1 MEKITTI
8 LIIFIPIILCG
19 ISVLWYIN
27 TDIEKFKKRRLY
39 KKRYELMKRKLH
51 IPSFSSYKYDNI
63 ALDIE
68 DNLLKEDYDK
78 VDELL
83 EELKS
88 KIN

>member
-1 MEKITTI
+1 
-8 LIIFIPIILCG
+8 
-19 ISVLWYIN
+19 
-27 TDIEKFKKRRLY
+27 
-39 KKRYELMKRKLH
+39 MKRKLH

-88 KIN
+88 KAK